1 MRLEHFLIPHT
12 KINSKWNKDLNV
24 TMDTI
29 KLLEENKGRMLFD
42 INHSNIFLDPSPK
55 VRQIKAKTNK

>member
-1 MRLEHFLIPHT
+1 
-12 KINSKWNKDLNV
+12 
-24 TMDTI
+24 MDTI